1 MSTTMKKEIFE
12 EPAAM
17 ERCLKSNEATLNKL
31 AETLQAANISNVVV
45 AARGTSDH
53 AGIYGKYIIESMLG
67 IPVGL
72 AACSTTTL
80 YGAKLNFNN
89 MLVIGISQSGAAA
102 DVLELIK
109 NAKETGAITLT
120 ITNNLESPLAAA
132 ADFHLYCDAGLEE
145 SVAAT
150 KTFGTQMYLIA
161 QFVARWAGKTDI
173 IKKLEAVPKN
183 LTQILLQDATIAQ
196 IATRYRFME
205 EAFILS
211 RGINYPL
218 ALEAT
223 LKIQET
229 NYVRAK
235 AYPISD
241 FHHGPFAMV
250 SEGMPVFMY
259 MSDGPVKEDSKAM
272 IEKLQSVGADL
283 FMVTDDDELLAQGDL
298 GFKIPSADK
307 EDMIASFYFAVFAQ
321 LFAANL
327 AEVKGRNPDAPRGL
341 KKVTITK

>member
-1 MSTTMKKEIFE
+1 MSTIMKKEIFE
-12 EPAAM
+12 EPVVM
-17 ERCLKSNEATLNKL
+17 SRCLKTNEATLDKL
-31 AETLQAANISNVVV
+31 AGVLKTSNIVNVVV

-53 AGIYGKYIIESMLG
+53 AGIYGKYIIESMIG

-72 AACSTTTL
+72 AACSTSTL
-80 YGAKLNFNN
+80 YGSKLNYKN

-102 DVLELIK
+102 DVLEVIN

-120 ITNNLESPLAAA
+120 ITNNLESPLASA
-132 ADFHLYCDAGLEE
+132 ADYHLYCDAGLEE

-150 KTFGTQMYLIA
+150 KTFSTQLYLIA
-161 QFVARWAGKTDI
+161 ELVARWAGRSDLL
-173 IKKLEAVPKN
+173 KKLEIVPKGVA
-183 LTQILLQDATIAQ
+183 QILLQDASIAQ

-259 MSDGPVKEDSKAM
+259 MSDGPVKKDSKVM

-283 FMVTDDDELLAQGDL
+283 FMVSDDDDLLAQGDL
-298 GFKIPSADK
+298 GFKIPDAEK
-307 EDMIASFYFAVFAQ
+307 EDMIASFYFATFAQ

-341 KKVTITK
+341 KKITVTK

>member
-1 MSTTMKKEIFE
+1 MSTIMKKEIFE

-17 ERCLKSNEATLNKL
+17 ERCLKSNEATLDKL
-31 AETLQAANISNVVV
+31 AETLRTSEVSNVIV

-53 AGIYGKYIIESMLG
+53 AGIYGKYIIETMLG

-72 AACSTTTL
+72 SACSTSTL
-80 YGAKLNFNN
+80 YGSKLNYKN

-102 DVLELIK
+102 DVLEIIN
-109 NAKETGAITLT
+109 NAKESGAITLT
-120 ITNNLESPLAAA
+120 ITNNLESPLASA
-132 ADFHLYCDAGLEE
+132 ADFHLYCDAGHEA

-150 KTFGTQMYLIA
+150 KTFSTQLYLIA
-161 QFVARWAGKTDI
+161 ELVARWANRKDI
-173 IKKLEAVPKN
+173 LKKLEVVPRGVA
-183 LTQILLQDATIAQ
+183 QILLQDSAIAQ

-235 AYPISD
+235 GYPISD

-259 MSDGPVKEDSKAM
+259 LSDGPVKNDAMVM

-283 FMVTDDDELLAQGDL
+283 FMISDDDSILAQGDL
-298 GFKIPSADK
+298 GFKIPEADK
-307 EDMIASFYFAVFAQ
+307 EDMIASFYFATFAQ

-341 KKVTITK
+341 KKVTVTK